1 MSTAGLKALECKR
14 ILVKI
19 SGEALAGDAAAGS
32 IDPAILQRIARE
44 LQQVSSAGT
53 QVGVVIGGGNIFRG
67 AMLSGLGVDRV
78 AGDSMGMLAT
88 MINGLALRDALQQL
102 GAAVR
107 LVSALPIEGVIE
119 EYDQLRVQSYLDA
132 SAIVV
137 FSAGTGNPFFTT
149 DTAACLRAIEIGA
162 QLMLKATKVDGVYDS
177 DPATNPRAQLYT
189 ELDYDTAI
197 NNQLG
202 VMDATALCLARENQ
216 LPLRV
221 FNLNNAGALLRIVQG
236 SQEGTR
242 VEASNRQP

>member
-1 MSTAGLKALECKR
+1 MSTAGLKALEYKR

-19 SGEALAGDAAAGS
+19 SGEALAGAAAGS
-32 IDPAILQRIARE
+32 IDPEILQRIARE

-78 AGDSMGMLAT
+78 VGDSMGMLAT

-119 EYDQLRVQSYLDA
+119 KYDQLRVQSYLNA
-132 SAIVV
+132 NAIVV

-149 DTAACLRAIEIGA
+149 DTAACLRAVEIGA

-177 DPATNPRAQLYT
+177 DPTTNPQAQLYT

-221 FNLNNAGALLRIVQG
+221 FNLNNAGALLRIVRG
-236 SQEGTR
+236 SEEGTR
-242 VEASNRQP
+242 VEPR

>member
-1 MSTAGLKALECKR
+1 MSTAGLKALEYKR

-19 SGEALAGDAAAGS
+19 SGEALAGAAAGS
-32 IDPAILQRIARE
+32 IDPEILQRIARE
-44 LQQVSSAGT
+44 LQQVSSVGT

-78 AGDSMGMLAT
+78 VGDSMGMLAT

-119 EYDQLRVQSYLDA
+119 KYDQLRVQSYLDA
-132 SAIVV
+132 NAIVV

-149 DTAACLRAIEIGA
+149 DTAACLRAVEIGA

-177 DPATNPRAQLYT
+177 DPATNPQAQLYT
-189 ELDYDTAI
+189 KLDYDTAI

-221 FNLNNAGALLRIVQG
+221 FNLSKAGALLRIVQG
-236 SQEGTR
+236 AQEGTR
-242 VEASNRQP
+242 VEPR

>member
-1 MSTAGLKALECKR
+1 MSTAGLKALEYKR

-119 EYDQLRVQSYLDA
+119 KYDQLRVQSYLDA
-132 SAIVV
+132 NAIVV

-149 DTAACLRAIEIGA
+149 DTAACLRAVEIGA

-177 DPATNPRAQLYT
+177 DPATNPQAQLYT

-236 SQEGTR
+236 SEEGTR

>member
-1 MSTAGLKALECKR
+1 MSTAGLEAMEHKR

-19 SGEALAGDAAAGS
+19 SGEALAGAAAAGS

-78 AGDSMGMLAT
+78 VGDSMGMLAT

-107 LVSALPIEGVIE
+107 LVSALPMEGVIE
-119 EYDQLRVQSYLDA
+119 KYDQLRVQSYLDA
-132 SAIVV
+132 NAIVV

-177 DPATNPRAQLYT
+177 DPATNPQAQLYT

-242 VEASNRQP
+242 VGACNRQP